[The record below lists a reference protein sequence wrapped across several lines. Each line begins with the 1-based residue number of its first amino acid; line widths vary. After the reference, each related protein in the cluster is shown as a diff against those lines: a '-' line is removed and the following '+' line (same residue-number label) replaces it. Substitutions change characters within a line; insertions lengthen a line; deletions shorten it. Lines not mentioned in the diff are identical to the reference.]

1 MSATHAPDEI
11 RRAGQEPA
19 GDPGASSGS
28 PASGTTVTAAGFRPV
43 RVRGKAGGGRHDGGP
58 VGRTTN
64 CAYPSPVALRFE
76 TRASDSP
83 WVDTVWTCASERVAE
98 MTSVATA
105 CWGLVFWELEGTAH
119 ANISGPETRTGTA
132 PVPEGA
138 TFVGI
143 EFAVGTWLRAVPTPT
158 LVDSGVEL
166 PDATHR
172 TFPLDGL
179 RWETPG
185 PDDAEAL
192 VDRLV
197 RAEAVVRD
205 PLVAEVRRGHR
216 PVVSERTVERRFRAA
231 TGITRG
237 AVRQI
242 ERVRNASALLAAGT
256 PVADVV
262 SKLDYF
268 DEPHLAR
275 ALRRYVGRTARQL
288 REGTGGA
295 IALDLDQPTTS

>member
-1 MSATHAPDEI
+1 M
-11 RRAGQEPA
+11 R
-19 GDPGASSGS
+19 
-28 PASGTTVTAAGFRPV
+28 
-43 RVRGKAGGGRHDGGP
+43 
-58 VGRTTN
+58 
-64 CAYPSPVALRFE
+64 LRFE

-83 WVDTVWTCASERVAE
+83 WVEAVWTCTSEQVAE

-105 CWGLVFWELEGTAH
+105 CWGLVFWEREGLAYAAVT
-119 ANISGPETRTGTA
+119 GPETGSGTA
-132 PVPEGA
+132 QVPEGA

-143 EFAVGTWLRAVPTPT
+143 EFAVGTSPRLLPTPA
-158 LVDSGVEL
+158 LVDRGVEL
-166 PDATHR
+166 PDATRR
-172 TFPLDGL
+172 TFQLDGT

-197 RAEAVVRD
+197 RAGAVVRD
-205 PLVAEVRRGHR
+205 PLVTGLRRGHR
-216 PVVSERTVERRFRAA
+216 PAASGRTVERRFRAA
-231 TGITRG
+231 TGLTQG

-242 ERVRNASALLAAGT
+242 ERARTASALLAACV

-262 SKLDYF
+262 SGLEYF

-295 IALDLDQPTTS
+295 LALDLDQSQVATS